1 MGLLNPLLLL
11 AGAAIVVPLILH
23 LFHRHDTKRV
33 AFPALRYLQ
42 RAEKEHARTI
52 RLRQILLLV
61 LRITAILLLA
71 LAAARPF
78 VGGGGGIHDPT
89 ALVIILDNSMS
100 SGRVVGQGRTLD
112 QLKGIARKSVA
123 RASSEDRVWLLR
135 AGEPWSVAL
144 TGPLDDVG
152 RWIEET
158 VVSGGRGNLLESIE
172 RAAALVSGAGLR
184 AAEIH
189 VVSDLQRTAFLA
201 GTVRADLTAI
211 PLIVYDG
218 TDAEPVNRHLD
229 GLLIGG
235 GLPPL
240 ANQRSQITV
249 RVSGGS
255 DSLAPIRLVIEN
267 RIRGAASAPEGIHT
281 LLPLGPFA
289 EGPVSGYV
297 ETDPDDLG
305 LDDRQYFSLTVR
317 PPPGVWADTSQSF
330 FLSRA
335 LPVLESAGLLR
346 PAPVTE
352 ADVLLA
358 IGGAGMESRRTGAA
372 AIVVPYRDV
381 TLLPALNRRLAS
393 SGIPWRF
400 EPTEDQGETPLGAS
414 SVPISLDGVRV
425 FEHYRLIPGSTGGA
439 DGAEAQTE
447 VVVRL
452 ATGEPW
458 LVRGTSG
465 RGPFFLVASP
475 LEPEATN
482 LPITA
487 SLLPLL
493 EWMLSGWAGDR
504 ASIPFLIAGEPIPLP
519 EGATGVQDPE
529 GTLHPVD
536 GTGVL
541 RETRLPGVYTIYEE
555 DAPIAYVA
563 LNTPIEE
570 SLLERIEARELRG
583 LVDAPLTMVEDSTR
597 WTHAVF
603 ASGQGPEVWWQV
615 LIMALGVL
623 VLESLVA
630 ASGPARVRGG
640 SMTSASAHGGAGSGQ

>member
-1 MGLLNPLLLL
+1 MGLLSPLLLL
-11 AGAAIVVPLILH
+11 TGAAVAVPLILH
-23 LFHRHDTKRV
+23 LFHHHDIGRV
-33 AFPALRYLQ
+33 AFPALRYLKRTQ
-42 RAEKEHARTI
+42 KEHARTI
-52 RLRQILLLV
+52 RFRQILLLV
-61 LRITAILLLA
+61 LRIAAILLLA

-78 VGGGGGIHDPT
+78 LGGGGGVHDPT

-112 QLKGIARKSVA
+112 QLKGIARRSVA
-123 RASSEDRVWLLR
+123 RASSEDKVWLLR

-144 TGPLDDVG
+144 TGSLDDVG
-152 RWIEET
+152 RWIDET
-158 VVSGGRGNLLESIE
+158 VVSGGRGNLLESID
-172 RAAALVSGAGLR
+172 RAATLVAGAGLR

-189 VVSDLQRTAFLA
+189 LVSDLQRTAFQGSA
-201 GTVRADLTAI
+201 VRADLAAV
-211 PLIVYDG
+211 PLVVYDG

-229 GLLIGG
+229 QLLIGG

-240 ANQRSQITV
+240 ANQRSQIAV

-255 DSLAPIRLVIEN
+255 DSLTPIRLVIEN
-267 RIRGAASAPEGIHT
+267 RIRGAASAPEGTQT

-305 LDDRQYFSLTVR
+305 MDDRRYFSLTVL
-317 PPPGVWADTSQSF
+317 PPPGVWADASQSF

-335 LPVLESAGLLR
+335 LAVLESAGRLR
-346 PAPVTE
+346 RAAVTE

-358 IGGAGMESRRTGAA
+358 VGGAGLESRRPRAA

-393 SGIPWRF
+393 SGISWRF
-400 EPTEDQGETPLGAS
+400 EPTDAEGETPLDAS
-414 SVPISLDGVRV
+414 RVPIALDGVRV
-425 FEHYRLIPGSTGGA
+425 FEHYRMIPGGVDGG
-439 DGAEAQTE
+439 EAE

-458 LVRGTSG
+458 LVRGTND

-493 EWMLSGWAGDR
+493 EWMLMGWAGDG
-504 ASIPFLIAGEPIPLP
+504 ATVPSLIAGEPLPLP
-519 EGATGVQDPE
+519 EGATGVLDPE

-541 RETRLPGVYTIYEE
+541 RETRLPGVYTVYRE
-555 DAPIAYVA
+555 DTPIAYVA
-563 LNTPIEE
+563 LNTPSDE
-570 SLLERIEARELRG
+570 SLLDRIEARELRG
-583 LVDAPLTMVEDSTR
+583 LVGAPLSLVEDSTR
-597 WTHAVF
+597 WTRSVF
-603 ASGQGPEVWWQV
+603 AGGRGPEVWWQV
-615 LIMALGVL
+615 LILALGVL
-623 VLESLVA
+623 LLESLVA
-630 ASGPARVRGG
+630 ATGPVRAHGG
-640 SMTSASAHGGAGSGQ
+640 SMTPASARGSSLSGR

>member
-11 AGAAIVVPLILH
+11 AGAAVAVPLILH
-23 LFHRHDTKRV
+23 LFHRHDTRRV
-33 AFPALRYLQ
+33 AFPALRYLL
-42 RAEKEHARTI
+42 RTEKEHARTI
-52 RLRQILLLV
+52 RFRQILLLV

-78 VGGGGGIHDPT
+78 IGGGGGIHDPT

-112 QLKGIARKSVA
+112 QLKGIAHSSVA
-123 RASSEDRVWLLR
+123 RASDEDRVWLLR

-144 TGPLDDVG
+144 TGSLDDVG

-158 VVSGGRGNLLESIE
+158 VVSGGRGDLLESIE

-184 AAEIH
+184 AGEIH
-189 VVSDLQRTAFLA
+189 VVSDLQRTAFLGGA
-201 GTVRADLTAI
+201 VRADLAAI
-211 PLIVYDG
+211 PLVVYAG
-218 TDAEPVNRHLD
+218 TDADPVNRYLD
-229 GLLIGG
+229 GLLVGG
-235 GLPPL
+235 GLPPM

-249 RVSGGS
+249 RVSGGA
-255 DSLAPIRLVIEN
+255 DSLAPIRLVVEN
-267 RIRGAASAPEGIHT
+267 RIRGAANALEGT
-281 LLPLGPFA
+281 YTVLPLGPFA

-305 LDDRQYFSLTVR
+305 MDDRRYFSLTVL

-335 LPVLESAGLLR
+335 LPVLESAGRLR
-346 PAPVTE
+346 PAPLLE

-358 IGGAGMESRRTGAA
+358 VGGTGLESRRPGAA
-372 AIVVPYRDV
+372 AIVVPHLDV

-393 SGIPWRF
+393 TGIPWRF
-400 EPTEDQGETPLGAS
+400 EPVDARGETPLGES
-414 SVPISLDGVRV
+414 SLPFSLDGVRV
-425 FEHYRLIPGSTGGA
+425 FEHFRMVRGSI
-439 DGAEAQTE
+439 DGSEHE

-458 LVRGTSG
+458 LVRGTSE

-493 EWMLSGWAGDR
+493 EWMLSGWAGDGP
-504 ASIPFLIAGEPIPLP
+504 SVPFLNAGEPLPLP
-519 EGATGVQDPE
+519 KGATGVQDPE
-529 GTLHPVD
+529 GTLHPVN

-541 RETRLPGVYTIYEE
+541 RETRLPGVYTIYRE
-555 DAPIAYVA
+555 DTPISYVA
-563 LNTPIEE
+563 LNTPSEE
-570 SLLERIEARELRG
+570 SLLERIEASELRG
-583 LVDAPLTMVEDSTR
+583 LVDAPLSMVEDSTR
-597 WTHAVF
+597 WTRSVF

-630 ASGPARVRGG
+630 ATGPVRARGG
-640 SMTSASAHGGAGSGQ
+640 SMTPAPALGGPPSAQ

>member
-11 AGAAIVVPLILH
+11 AGAAVAVPLILH
-23 LFHRHDTKRV
+23 LFHRHDTRRV
-33 AFPALRYLQ
+33 AFPALRYLL
-42 RAEKEHARTI
+42 RTEKEHARTI
-52 RLRQILLLV
+52 RFRQILLLV
-61 LRITAILLLA
+61 LRITAILLVA

-78 VGGGGGIHDPT
+78 IGGGGGIHDPT

-112 QLKGIARKSVA
+112 QLKGIARTSVA

-144 TGPLDDVG
+144 TGSLDDVG

-158 VVSGGRGNLLESIE
+158 VVSGGRGDLIESIE
-172 RAAALVSGAGLR
+172 RAAALVSGAGLP
-184 AAEIH
+184 ASEIH
-189 VVSDLQRTAFLA
+189 VVSDLQRTAFLGGA
-201 GTVRADLTAI
+201 VRADLAAI
-211 PLIVYDG
+211 PLVVYDG

-240 ANQRSQITV
+240 ANQRSHITV

-255 DSLAPIRLVIEN
+255 DSLAPIRLVVEN
-267 RIRGAASAPEGIHT
+267 RIRGAASAPEGTHT
-281 LLPLGPFA
+281 LLPLGPFP
-289 EGPVSGYV
+289 EGPVNGYV

-335 LPVLESAGLLR
+335 LPVLESAGRLR

-358 IGGAGMESRRTGAA
+358 IGGAGLESRRPGAA

-393 SGIPWRF
+393 SGISWRF
-400 EPTEDQGETPLGAS
+400 EPVEAQGETPLGAS

-425 FEHYRLIPGSTGGA
+425 FEHYRLIPGGA
-439 DGAEAQTE
+439 AGAEAQAE

-458 LVRGTSG
+458 LVRGTSEG
-465 RGPFFLVASP
+465 GPFFLMASP
-475 LEPEATN
+475 LEPEATS
-482 LPITA
+482 LPVTA

-493 EWMLSGWAGDR
+493 EWMLSRSAGAG
-504 ASIPFLIAGEPIPLP
+504 ASVPFLTAGEPIPLP

-541 RETRLPGVYTIYEE
+541 RETRLPGVYTVYRE
-555 DAPIAYVA
+555 DVPIAYVA
-563 LNTPIEE
+563 LNTPSEE
-570 SLLERIEARELRG
+570 SLLEPIEARELRG
-583 LVDAPLTMVEDSTR
+583 LLDAPLSMVEDSTH
-597 WTHAVF
+597 WTRSVF
-603 ASGQGPEVWWQV
+603 ASGQGPEVWWQILV
-615 LIMALGVL
+615 VALGVL

-630 ASGPARVRGG
+630 ATGTVRARGG
-640 SMTSASAHGGAGSGQ
+640 SRTPTPAHGGPGSGQ